1 MSCGAG
7 EETCRGGDVHGCDAG
22 SDVNSKII
30 TIKIKSSKNQKRESK
45 AANQM
50 QMCASVQVCECV
62 AQGLGIVAKEIMAGL
77 FLLLARAA
85 TAAAATLRC
94 VAAAVLICVCG
105 FCTSRGS
112 WQLARGNSRL
122 ATGKGQ
128 VVSVVAA
135 AANVAA
141 TATAAAVV

>member
-7 EETCRGGDVHGCDAG
+7 KGTCRGDVHGCDAG

-77 FLLLARAA
+77 FLLLVRAA

-94 VAAAVLICVCG
+94 AAAAVLILCLRLLHIKG
-105 FCTSRGS
+105 QLAAGKRQLATGN
-112 WQLARGNSRL
+112 WQLARG
-122 ATGKGQ
+122 KW
-128 VVSVVAA
+128 
-135 AANVAA
+135 
-141 TATAAAVV
+141 

>member
-1 MSCGAG
+1 
-7 EETCRGGDVHGCDAG
+7 
-22 SDVNSKII
+22 
-30 TIKIKSSKNQKRESK
+30 
-45 AANQM
+45 M

-85 TAAAATLRC
+85 TGAAAATLRC

-112 WQLARGNSRL
+112 WQEATRDWQLA
-122 ATGKGQ
+122 AGKGQ
-128 VVSVVAA
+128 VASVVAS

-141 TATAAAVV
+141 TATAAAVVCWSVSAKNEVDLLLVGPKLG